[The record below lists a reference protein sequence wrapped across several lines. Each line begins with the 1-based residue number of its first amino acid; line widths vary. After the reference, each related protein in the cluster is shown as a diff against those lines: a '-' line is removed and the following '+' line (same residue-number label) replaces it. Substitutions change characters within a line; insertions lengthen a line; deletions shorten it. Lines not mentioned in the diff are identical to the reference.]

1 MDSFDVVVIGGGMSG
16 ASIAYELAAD
26 RSVCLLEAEPG
37 LAQHTTGR
45 SAATWVG
52 SYGPPV
58 VRRLTAASR
67 PFLDDPPLEVDGPV
81 LEPLPCLYA
90 GGPGSSAA
98 VRELATTTGIDV
110 LSAED
115 ARRVNPVLREGWLE
129 LAAYDDTSMA
139 VDVHGL
145 HQGYVRGLRSRG
157 GVVRTGSRVVAATR
171 NDGWQVSTTG
181 SPVAAPLVVNAS
193 GAWGDE
199 VAALFGCAP
208 VGLQP
213 CRRTVFVSAPTA
225 DASGP
230 GFTIEVGHRWYFK
243 PEGDA
248 LLCSPADQTGQQP
261 GDPRP
266 DELEIARAL
275 DEINE
280 ATTLGL
286 KSVRTAWAGQRTFS
300 PTGEPVARFDEDVAG
315 FFWYV
320 GQGGYGIQLAAG
332 LAQES
337 AAGIRAAEL

>member
-1 MDSFDVVVIGGGMSG
+1 MEGFDVVVVGGGMAG
-16 ASIAYELAAD
+16 VSIAYELAAD
-26 RSVCLLEAEPG
+26 RHVCLLEAEHG

-52 SYGPPV
+52 SYGPPR

-67 PFLDDPPLEVDGPV
+67 PFLDDPPLDVDGPV

-90 GGPGSSAA
+90 GGPGSSGQ
-98 VRELATTTGIDV
+98 VRELAAATGIAV
-110 LSAED
+110 LQTGE
-115 ARRVNPVLREGWLE
+115 ARQVNPALRPEWLE
-129 LAAYDDTSMA
+129 LAAYDDTSME
-139 VDVHGL
+139 VDVHAL
-145 HQGYVRGLRSRG
+145 HQGYVRGLRKRG
-157 GVVRTGSRVVAATR
+157 GVVRTDARVSAARRDGSAWIVEAGPETVT
-171 NDGWQVSTTG
+171 
-181 SPVAAPLVVNAS
+181 APLVVDAA

-199 VAALFGCAP
+199 VAALFGAAP
-208 VGLQP
+208 VGLRP
-213 CRRTVFVSAPTA
+213 RRRTVFVSAPTTR
-225 DASGP
+225 SGP

-248 LLCSPADQTGQQP
+248 LLCSPADETGQRP

-286 KSVRTAWAGQRTFS
+286 KSVRTAWAGLRTFAPS
-300 PTGEPVARFDEDVAG
+300 GEPVARFDEDVAG

-337 AAGIRAAEL
+337 AALIRSA

>member
-1 MDSFDVVVIGGGMSG
+1 MDSFDVVVIGGGMAG

-26 RSVCLLEAEPG
+26 RSVCLLEAESG
-37 LAQHTTGR
+37 LARHTTGR

-67 PFLDDPPLEVDGPV
+67 PFLDDPPLDVDGPV
-81 LEPLPCLYA
+81 LESLPCLYA
-90 GGPGSSAA
+90 GGPGASGA
-98 VRELATTTGIDV
+98 VRELATSTGV
-110 LSAED
+110 AELTPAE
-115 ARRVNPVLREGWLE
+115 ARGVNPVLREDWLE
-129 LAAYDDTSMA
+129 AAAYDDTSMA

-145 HQGYVRGLRSRG
+145 HQGYVRGLRARG

-171 NDGWQVSTTG
+171 ADTWRVETTG
-181 SPVAAPLVVNAS
+181 EPVAAPLVVDAA
-193 GAWGDE
+193 GAWGDA

-208 VGLQP
+208 VGLRP
-213 CRRTVFVSAPTA
+213 CRRTVFVSAPTG
-225 DASGP
+225 DGSGP

-248 LLCSPADQTGQQP
+248 LLCSPADQTEQEP

-266 DELEIARAL
+266 DELEIARAI

-286 KSVRTAWAGQRTFS
+286 KSVRTAWAGQRTFAPS
-300 PTGEPVARFDEDVAG
+300 GEPVARFDESVDG

-332 LAQES
+332 LARES
-337 AAGIRAAEL
+337 ADLIRST

>member
-1 MDSFDVVVIGGGMSG
+1 MDSFDVVVIGGGMAG

-26 RSVCLLEAEPG
+26 RTVCLLEAEPG
-37 LAQHTTGR
+37 LARHTTGR

-58 VRRLTAASR
+58 VRALTAASR
-67 PFLDDPPLEVDGPV
+67 PFLDDPPLDVDGPV
-81 LEPLPCLYA
+81 LEPLPCLYV
-90 GGPGSSAA
+90 GGPRSASA
-98 VRELATTTGIDV
+98 VRELAATTGIEV
-110 LSAED
+110 LSADE
-115 ARRVNPVLREGWLE
+115 ARTLNPALREDWLE
-129 LAAYDDTSMA
+129 LAAYDATSMS

-145 HQGYVRGLRSRG
+145 HQGYVRGLRKRG
-157 GVVRTGSRVVAATR
+157 GVVRTGSRVVGATR
-171 NDGWQVSTTG
+171 LDGWTLETTRE
-181 SPVAAPLVVNAS
+181 PVAARLVIDAA

-213 CRRTVFVSAPTA
+213 CRRTVFLSAPTG
-225 DASGP
+225 DAAGP
-230 GFTIEVGHRWYFK
+230 GFTLEVGQRWYFK
-243 PEGDA
+243 PEGEA
-248 LLCSPADQTGQQP
+248 LLCSPADRTEQPP

-286 KSVRTAWAGQRTFS
+286 KSVRTAWAGQRTFAPS
-300 PTGEPVARFDEDVAG
+300 GEPVARFDEAVEG

-337 AAGIRAAEL
+337 AALIRGR